1 MTDKQPAINQ
11 IKNTILDCENKI
23 LEIEEKKQAIF
34 YKIKSSGGK
43 LSRDYTERLGNLNAE
58 KKILEE
64 LAESSRNDL
73 AILDLLRPLV
83 NETRPELEKR
93 AKEIDKFLA
102 ANDVLEIIRESLK
115 AFKNQLIS
123 EARFT
128 AQPEPR
134 KEKIHQRN

>member
-1 MTDKQPAINQ
+1 MADKPTAIKQ
-11 IKNTILDCENKI
+11 IENTILDCENKI
-23 LEIEEKKQAIF
+23 LEIEKRKQAIF
-34 YKIKSSGGK
+34 YKIKSSGGD
-43 LSRDYTERLGNLNAE
+43 LSRDYTKQLSGLNAE

-64 LAESSRNDL
+64 LAESSRKDL

-102 ANDVLEIIRESLK
+102 ANDVLEIIRKSLK
-115 AFKNQLIS
+115 AYKNQLIS

-134 KEKIHQRN
+134 KEKVKNG

>member
-1 MTDKQPAINQ
+1 MADKQTAINQ

-23 LEIEEKKQAIF
+23 LEIEKRKQNIF

-43 LSRDYTERLGNLNAE
+43 LSREYTERLSGLNAE

-102 ANDVLEIIRESLK
+102 ANNVLEIIRESLK

-134 KEKIHQRN
+134 KEKVKNG